1 MFLANC
7 NFTVEL
13 TDASYKIGE
22 GRDGHGSVSSLPSII
37 VSGLQLE
44 SYGDHFEVC

>member
-22 GRDGHGSVSSLPSII
+22 GRDGHGSVSSLPCII